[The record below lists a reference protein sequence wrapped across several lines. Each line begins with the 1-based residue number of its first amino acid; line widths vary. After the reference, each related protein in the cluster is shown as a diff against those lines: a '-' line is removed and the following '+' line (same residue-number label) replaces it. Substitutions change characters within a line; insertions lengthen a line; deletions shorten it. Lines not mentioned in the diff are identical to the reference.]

1 MKSNLTGKTQS
12 EQSVASSAI
21 EESRLAGSWAASTS
35 FTQDTR
41 KAAGRATP
49 DAGRDMLV
57 PDSLV
62 LSANLSLV
70 NWTSGATRLS
80 SQIPCWGIYPK
91 GTKIKR
97 NKKLHI
103 ERCLQRCYL

>member
-12 EQSVASSAI
+12 EQSVASLATD
-21 EESRLAGSWAASTS
+21 ESRLEGSWAASTS

-62 LSANLSLV
+62 LLANLSLV
-70 NWTSGATRLS
+70 NWTSGAYKAVLS
-80 SQIPCWGIYPK
+80 NPLLGHLSRG
-91 GTKIKR
+91 
-97 NKKLHI
+97 NKNQEK
-103 ERCLQRCYL
+103 

>member
-1 MKSNLTGKTQS
+1 MYLKVKIILCSLYIYIWDQDD
-12 EQSVASSAI
+12 
-21 EESRLAGSWAASTS
+21 RSWAASTS

-62 LSANLSLV
+62 LLANLSLV
-70 NWTSGATRLS
+70 NWTSGAYKAVLS
-80 SQIPCWGIYPK
+80 NPLLGHLSRG
-91 GTKIKR
+91 
-97 NKKLHI
+97 NKNQEK
-103 ERCLQRCYL
+103 